1 LEFKEALEE
10 LRGILARI
18 EGLGG
23 GVKKASEI
31 IAEAV
36 RSGHKVLVC
45 GNGGSATDAQH
56 FAAELVGKLR
66 NDRDPL
72 PAVALTS
79 DTAVLTAISNDYGY
93 SEVFSRQVEA
103 LGNGGDVLVAI
114 STSGRSENVNRAV
127 DVALKKGM
135 RVIYLTGG
143 NARVRGDVVLSVPAE
158 NVQRV
163 QEVHRFLLHVIAES
177 VERKVQNP

>member
-1 LEFKEALEE
+1 MEFREALRE
-10 LRGILARI
+10 LKRVLDLIGSL
-18 EGLGG
+18 EGE
-23 GVKKASEI
+23 VVRASEMI
-31 IAEAV
+31 GEAI
-36 RSGHKVLVC
+36 RNGHKVLVC

-56 FAAELVGKLR
+56 FVAELVGRLR

-72 PAVALTS
+72 PALALTS

-127 DVALKKGM
+127 AVALRKGM
-135 RVIYLTGG
+135 RVIYLTGK
-143 NARVRGDVVLSVPAE
+143 NAGVKGDVVISVPTGDT
-158 NVQRV
+158 QRV
-163 QEVHRFLLHVIAES
+163 QEVHRFLLHVIAAI
-177 VERKVQNP
+177 VERELSD